1 MGVIY
6 ELLKLANTDRKKFL
20 DEVLRQETARK
31 MKAQENEGL
40 RSKADK

>member
-6 ELLKLANTDRKKFL
+6 ELFKLPKTDRKKFL
-20 DEVLRQETARK
+20 DEVLRQETAGK
-31 MKAQENEGL
+31 LKAQENESL